1 MSPQKPRQM
10 EIFLLAPHR
19 ESRSFARIEGNKMSD
34 RAADA
39 LSGVAF
45 IVIAVIVVFI
55 WRYL

>member
-1 MSPQKPRQM
+1 M
-10 EIFLLAPHR
+10 ELFLLAPDK
-19 ESRSFARIEGNKMSD
+19 ESRSFVSIGGKKMSD

-45 IVIAVIVVFI
+45 TVIAVIVVFI